1 MTTDDR
7 IEDWRPPPW
16 FAISSSVSWRFLV
29 VVAAVGVFVAATVAL
44 GVIVLPMIF
53 GFFFASVLSPVYDK
67 LRAHRWR
74 PALASFTCLLIVAL
88 TVGLLVYLA
97 LKAIVGPWSEL
108 STKISTGADTLQQK
122 FEARFGSGAANTPT
136 IIRNDVGGFARLML
150 NGALSLLSVVT
161 SIASTLLVSLL
172 VLFFYLK
179 DGDKMWRAIASLGGS
194 RAALVDRIGLRM
206 WIAVRSFIVGTAC
219 VAVVDAVGIGLGA
232 LVLGVPSVLS
242 IAMITFFLAF
252 IPYFGAIF
260 GGVIA
265 CLIAVAD
272 GGLQKGIAMAIV
284 VLIVQQLE
292 SNLLQPVLVGRHTKL
307 HPLVVALSVIAGGAI
322 AGVLGMFLAI
332 PLIAAAVAGIDELR
346 RSGGAPRLR
355 QLKPI
360 TPEG

>member
-1 MTTDDR
+1 MDDR
-7 IEDWRPPPW
+7 IEDWSPPPW
-16 FAISSSVSWRFLV
+16 FAISSNVSWRFLV
-29 VVAAVGVFVAATVAL
+29 VVAAIGVFVAATVAL
-44 GVIVLPMIF
+44 GVIVLPLIF
-53 GFFFASVLSPVYDK
+53 GFFLASVLSPVYDK
-67 LRAHRWR
+67 LRDHRWR
-74 PALASFTCLLIVAL
+74 PGLASFTCLVIVAL
-88 TVGLLVYLA
+88 VVGLLVYLA
-97 LKAIVGPWSEL
+97 LKAVVGPWGEL
-108 STKISTGADTLQQK
+108 STKISAGVDTLQQK
-122 FEARFGSGAANTPT
+122 FDARFEAGASSTPT
-136 IIRNDVGGFARLML
+136 IIRDDIGAFARLML

-179 DGDKMWRAIASLGGS
+179 DGDRMWRAIASLGGS
-194 RAALVDRIGLRM
+194 RAPLVDRIGLRM
-206 WIAVRSFIVGTAC
+206 WVAVRSFIVGTAC

-272 GGLQKGIAMAIV
+272 GGLQKGIAMAVV

-292 SNLLQPVLVGRHTKL
+292 SNLLQPVLVGRQTKL
-307 HPLVVALSVIAGGAI
+307 HPLVVALGVIAGGAI

-346 RSGGAPRLR
+346 RSGGAPRLN
-355 QLKPI
+355 QLKPV